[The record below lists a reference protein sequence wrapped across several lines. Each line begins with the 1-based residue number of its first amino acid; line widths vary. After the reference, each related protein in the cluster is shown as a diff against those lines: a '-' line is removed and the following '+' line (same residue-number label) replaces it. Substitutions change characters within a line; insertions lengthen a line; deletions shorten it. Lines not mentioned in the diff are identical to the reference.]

1 VSEVEQLKRRLER
14 ERRARKEAE
23 AIAEEKTREIYEANV
38 RLQQLND
45 RLEELVRQRTGELAD
60 ARDEAVRASQAKS
73 DFLASMSHELRTP
86 LNAIIGYSEMLLEAE
101 DAGPEDLKP
110 DLEKIRGAG
119 KHLLSLIND
128 ILDLSKIEAGKMDV
142 FIEEFDVATMLA
154 EVEAVARQLMAKN
167 ANTFEVRRAPD
178 LGAMRSD
185 QTKVRQNL
193 FNLISNAAKFT
204 KQGRITLDVRRA
216 PGQGGGEWLEFR
228 VSDTGIGITPAQM
241 AKLFQAFGQADAATT
256 RNYGGT
262 GLGLAITKHFCR
274 MLGGDV
280 TVESEHGRGSTFTLT
295 LPARRDERARHRVPG
310 AGIAGP
316 GMPAGQA
323 GTVLVIDDEPA
334 VHALL
339 ERELTGRGYRVAH
352 AGGGREGLRLARAL
366 RPDAITLD
374 VIMPEFDGWA
384 VLRELKA
391 DPELREIPV
400 VLVTILGDREMGYA
414 LGAADYLIKPIDT
427 EALLRVLGRFRTAD
441 GRAEVVV
448 VDDDPA
454 TRDVLRRTL
463 ARGGW
468 TVVESEDGY
477 GALAL
482 LERSTPPPAVVVLD
496 LMMPGIDGFQ
506 VLEAIRRSEAWRE
519 VPVVIVTAKDLT
531 RDELVWLRTNAEE
544 VFHKGSY
551 NRRELIALVHELIAR
566 GVSIAGEPG
575 TWGSGATPPATPVDD
590 TMATGGA

>member
-23 AIAEEKTREIYEANV
+23 AIAEQKTSEIYEVNV
-38 RLQQLND
+38 RLRRLNE
-45 RLEELVRQRTGELAD
+45 RLEELVRQRTGELAA
-60 ARDEAVRASQAKS
+60 ARDEAVQASQAKS

-86 LNAIIGYSEMLLEAE
+86 LNAIIGYSEMLLEQAE
-101 DAGPEDLKP
+101 DAGAEGLKP

-128 ILDLSKIEAGKMDV
+128 ILDLSKIEAGKMDIFV
-142 FIEEFDVATMLA
+142 EEFDVATMLA
-154 EVEAVARQLMAKN
+154 EVEAVTRPLIAKN
-167 ANTFEVRRAPD
+167 ANTFEVRLAPD
-178 LGAMRSD
+178 IGTMRSD

-204 KQGRITLDVRRA
+204 DQGRITLDVRRL
-216 PGQGGGEWLEFR
+216 PGEAGGEWLEFR
-228 VSDTGIGITPAQM
+228 VGDTGIGMTPAQT
-241 AKLFQAFGQADAATT
+241 AKLFEAFGQADASTA

-280 TVESEHGRGSTFTLT
+280 TVESEHGRGSSFTIR
-295 LPARRDERARHRVPG
+295 LPARQEEQAGHWGQG
-310 AGIAGP
+310 AAAEVVGA
-316 GMPAGQA
+316 GMPARRT

-334 VHALL
+334 VHALF
-339 ERELTGRGYRVAH
+339 ERELAGRGYRVAH
-352 AGGGREGLRLARAL
+352 ATGGREGVRLAREL

-374 VIMPEFDGWA
+374 VLMPEFDGWA

-414 LGAADYLIKPIDT
+414 LGAADYLIKPIDSG
-427 EALLRVLGRFRTAD
+427 ALLSVLGRFRPAE

-463 ARGGW
+463 GREGW
-468 TVVESEDGY
+468 TVAEAEDGY
-477 GALAL
+477 EALAL

-496 LMMPGIDGFQ
+496 LMMPGMDGFQ
-506 VLEAIRRSEAWRE
+506 VLEAIRRSGTWRE
-519 VPVVIVTAKDLT
+519 VPVVVVTAKDLT
-531 RDELVWLRTNAEE
+531 RDELLWLRTNAED
-544 VFHKGSY
+544 VFQKSSY
-551 NRRELIALVHELIAR
+551 NRRELIALVDDLIVR
-566 GVSIAGEPG
+566 GVSVADGPG
-575 TWGSGATPPATPVDD
+575 TLPDRHLAS
-590 TMATGGA
+590 

>member
-23 AIAEEKTREIYEANV
+23 AIAEQKTSEIYEVNV
-38 RLQQLND
+38 RLRRLNE
-45 RLEELVRQRTGELAD
+45 RLEELVRQRTGELAA
-60 ARDEAVRASQAKS
+60 ARDEAVQASQAKS

-86 LNAIIGYSEMLLEAE
+86 LNAIIGYSEMLLEQAE
-101 DAGPEDLKP
+101 DAGAEGLKP

-128 ILDLSKIEAGKMDV
+128 ILDLSKIEAGKMDIFV
-142 FIEEFDVATMLA
+142 EEFDVATMLA
-154 EVEAVARQLMAKN
+154 EVEAVTRPLIAKN
-167 ANTFEVRRAPD
+167 ANTFEVRLAPD
-178 LGAMRSD
+178 IGTMRSD

-204 KQGRITLDVRRA
+204 DQGRITLDVRRL
-216 PGQGGGEWLEFR
+216 PGEAGGEWLEFR
-228 VSDTGIGITPAQM
+228 VSDTGIGMTPAQI
-241 AKLFQAFGQADAATT
+241 AKLFEAFGQADASTA

-280 TVESEHGRGSTFTLT
+280 TVESEHGRGSSFTIR
-295 LPARRDERARHRVPG
+295 LPARQEERAGHWGQG
-310 AGIAGP
+310 AAAEVVGA
-316 GMPAGQA
+316 GMPARRT

-334 VHALL
+334 VHALF
-339 ERELTGRGYRVAH
+339 ERELAGRGYRVAH
-352 AGGGREGLRLARAL
+352 ATGGREGVRLAREL

-374 VIMPEFDGWA
+374 VLMPEFDGWA

-414 LGAADYLIKPIDT
+414 LGAADYLIKPIDSG
-427 EALLRVLGRFRTAD
+427 ALLSVLGRFRPAE

-463 ARGGW
+463 GREGW
-468 TVVESEDGY
+468 TVAEAEDGY
-477 GALAL
+477 EALAL

-496 LMMPGIDGFQ
+496 LMMPGMDGFQ
-506 VLEAIRRSEAWRE
+506 VLEAIRRSGTWRE
-519 VPVVIVTAKDLT
+519 VPVVVVTAKDLT
-531 RDELVWLRTNAEE
+531 RDELLWLRTNAED
-544 VFHKGSY
+544 VFQKSSY
-551 NRRELIALVHELIAR
+551 NRRELIALVDDLITR
-566 GVSIAGEPG
+566 GVSVASEPG
-575 TWGSGATPPATPVDD
+575 TLPDRHLAS
-590 TMATGGA
+590 

>member
-1 VSEVEQLKRRLER
+1 MSEVEQLKRRLER

-23 AIAEEKTREIYEANV
+23 AIAEQKTSEIYEVNV
-38 RLQQLND
+38 RLRRLNE
-45 RLEELVRQRTGELAD
+45 RLEELVRQRTGELAA
-60 ARDEAVRASQAKS
+60 ARDEAVQASQAKS

-86 LNAIIGYSEMLLEAE
+86 LNAIIGYSEMLLEQAE
-101 DAGPEDLKP
+101 DAGAEGLKP

-128 ILDLSKIEAGKMDV
+128 ILDLSKIEAGKMDIFV
-142 FIEEFDVATMLA
+142 EEFDVATMLA
-154 EVEAVARQLMAKN
+154 EVEAVTRPLIAKN
-167 ANTFEVRRAPD
+167 ANTFEVRLAPD
-178 LGAMRSD
+178 IGTMRSD

-204 KQGRITLDVRRA
+204 DQGRITLDVRRL
-216 PGQGGGEWLEFR
+216 PGEAGGEWLEFR
-228 VSDTGIGITPAQM
+228 VSDTGIGMTPAQI
-241 AKLFQAFGQADAATT
+241 AKLFEAFGQADASTA

-280 TVESEHGRGSTFTLT
+280 TVESEHGRGSSFTIR
-295 LPARRDERARHRVPG
+295 LPARQEERAGHWGQG
-310 AGIAGP
+310 AAAEVVGA
-316 GMPAGQA
+316 GMPARRT

-334 VHALL
+334 VHALF
-339 ERELTGRGYRVAH
+339 ERELAGRGYRVAH
-352 AGGGREGLRLARAL
+352 ATGGREGVRLAREL

-374 VIMPEFDGWA
+374 VLMPEFDGWA

-414 LGAADYLIKPIDT
+414 LGAADYLIKPIDSG
-427 EALLRVLGRFRTAD
+427 ALLSVLGRFRPAE

-463 ARGGW
+463 GREGW
-468 TVVESEDGY
+468 TVAEAEDGY
-477 GALAL
+477 EALAL

-496 LMMPGIDGFQ
+496 LMMPGMDGFQ
-506 VLEAIRRSEAWRE
+506 VLEAIRRSGTWRE
-519 VPVVIVTAKDLT
+519 VPVVVVTAKDLT
-531 RDELVWLRTNAEE
+531 RDELLWLRTNAED
-544 VFHKGSY
+544 VFQKSSY
-551 NRRELIALVHELIAR
+551 NRRELIALVDDLIVR
-566 GVSIAGEPG
+566 GVSVADGPG
-575 TWGSGATPPATPVDD
+575 TLPDRHLAS
-590 TMATGGA
+590 